1 LMALPLSMFFSAV
14 LIAVSLFAKSYREAQ
29 TYVTTLTFLIVI
41 PAVVSVLPGTEL
53 TARTSLIPILSTS
66 LVSKELV
73 AGIYHW
79 GYIGMIF
86 GASCI
91 YAAMA
96 IAVAIVLFNREEV
109 LFRV

>member
-1 LMALPLSMFFSAV
+1 
-14 LIAVSLFAKSYREAQ
+14 
-29 TYVTTLTFLIVI
+29 
-41 PAVVSVLPGTEL
+41 
-53 TARTSLIPILSTS
+53 
-66 LVSKELV
+66 
-73 AGIYHW
+73 
-79 GYIGMIF
+79 MIF